1 MKVPYLDLQAQYQS
15 IKPEIDAALQRVL
28 DSSAYVLGP
37 AVGQFEKDFARYCSV
52 ESCAGVNSG
61 TSALHL
67 ALLALDVGPGDEV
80 ITAANTFVATIAAIA
95 YTGAKPVLVD
105 VEPESRN
112 LDPKLLSMA
121 LSQKTKAIIPVHLYG
136 RMADMD
142 PILQIAEK
150 YHIAVLED
158 AAQAHGAE
166 YKGHRAGSLGRIAG
180 FSFYPGKNLGAYG
193 EGGAVCTSDA
203 TLDKAVRMLRDHGS
217 ERKYY
222 HDRLG
227 FNARMEGIQGA
238 VLGVKLKYLDRWNE
252 ARRTIAAQYNDLLAG
267 LPIALPHMDDDFLQ
281 VFHLYV
287 IESDRRD
294 ELQKYLG
301 TREIPSLIHYP
312 VPAHLQ
318 QGFEFLGYKKGEFP
332 ITERLCRE
340 VLSLPIFPEMTP
352 DQVAYVAAAI
362 RDFFNGR

>member
-1 MKVPYLDLQAQYQS
+1 MKIPYLDLQAQYQS
-15 IKPEIDAALQRVL
+15 IKPEIDAAIARVL

-37 AVGQFEKDFARYCSV
+37 AVNEFELAFAAYCTADH
-52 ESCAGVNSG
+52 CAGVNSG

-67 ALLALDVGPGDEV
+67 ALLAMDVGPGDEV

-95 YTGAKPVLVD
+95 HTGAKPVLVD
-105 VEPESRN
+105 VDPESRN
-112 LDPKLLSMA
+112 IDPKLLSMA
-121 LSQKTKAIIPVHLYG
+121 LSQKTKAIVPVHLYG

-142 PILQIAEK
+142 PIMQVAKK
-150 YHIAVLED
+150 YDISVLED

-166 YKGHRAGSLGRIAG
+166 YKGRRAGSIGRMAA

-193 EGGAVCTSDA
+193 EAGAICTSDSS
-203 TLDKAVRMLRDHGS
+203 LDKAVRMLRDHGS

-238 VLGVKLKYLDRWNE
+238 VLGVKLKHLDQWNE
-252 ARRTIAAQYNDLLAG
+252 ARRSIARQYHELLAG
-267 LPIALPHMDDDFLQ
+267 LPLTLPDMNDDYGQ

-287 IESDRRD
+287 IETDRRD
-294 ELQKYLG
+294 DLQKYLAG
-301 TREIPSLIHYP
+301 RDIPSLIHYP
-312 VPAHLQ
+312 VPTHLQ
-318 QGFEFLGYKKGEFP
+318 AGFDFLGYRRGDFP
-332 ITERLCRE
+332 ITERLCSE

-352 DQVAYVAAAI
+352 EQVAYVAAAI
-362 RDFFNGR
+362 KDFFNGR